1 MNTSAPEPQRARFL
15 PIVIGVAIGAI
26 LGFAIGAGAYLLLDP
41 WLESSSSPLREMQ
54 GFAFNL
60 VPGLTLIGGGLG
72 AWWGVRRN
80 YQRGGAGSQ

>member
-1 MNTSAPEPQRARFL
+1 MSAPEPQRARSL

-41 WLESSSSPLREMQ
+41 WLESQSSLLREMQ
-54 GFAFNL
+54 GLAFNL

-80 YQRGGAGSQ
+80 RQRGGAGSQ